1 DNSINPVNG
10 GRKFLNPAAFAQP
23 ALGTLGTMQ
32 RNSIE
37 GVGSKNLD
45 VTLLRMFRLSRSQS
59 IEIRAEA
66 FNAMNWFQWLQP
78 GQTQAGGAPNL
89 ALSGATF
96 GQILAAGDP
105 RFLQFGIKYA
115 F

>member
-1 DNSINPVNG
+1 MIRNG
-10 GRKFLNPAAFAQP
+10 V
-23 ALGTLGTMQ
+23 
-32 RNSIE
+32 E
-37 GVGSKNLD
+37 GVGSKTLD
-45 VTLLRMFRLSRSQS
+45 LTLLRVFHLGSVQT

-78 GQTQAGGAPNL
+78 GQTSPLLAPNL
-89 ALSGATF
+89 ALSSATF

-105 RFLQFGIKYA
+105 RFLQFGIKYG